1 MANPDQVDG
10 VVTTDHPTKA
20 VDHRQRA
27 RLTAAA
33 IIGAVVAAF
42 AIVNLENV
50 KIHWIVTTGH
60 VPLILIIAL
69 AFLLGMAADRLLVV
83 RARRRSKAVADEP

>member
-1 MANPDQVDG
+1 MANPDSVDS

-20 VDHRQRA
+20 VDHRQRG

-42 AIVNLENV
+42 AIVNLDNV

-60 VPLILIIAL
+60 VPLILIVAL
-69 AFLLGMAADRLLVV
+69 AFLLGMAVDRLLVV
-83 RARRRSKAVADEP
+83 RAKRRSKTVTDEP

>member
-1 MANPDQVDG
+1 MANPDSVDS

-20 VDHRQRA
+20 VDRRQRA

-33 IIGAVVAAF
+33 IIGALVAAF
-42 AIVNLENV
+42 ADRQPQERQV
-50 KIHWIVTTGH
+50 HWVVTTGH

-69 AFLLGMAADRLLVV
+69 AFLLGMAVDRLLVV
-83 RARRRSKAVADEP
+83 RAKQRSKAVPDEP